1 MFTLLLQCVGRAS
14 GNVTISAPLVA
25 GEKRIV
31 NLNSQLQSLFG
42 GGEKDLPDKK
52 PTSFDEQGL

>member
-1 MFTLLLQCVGRAS
+1 MGRES

-31 NLNSQLQSLFG
+31 NLNSQLQRLFG
-42 GGEKDLPDKK
+42 GGERDLPDKK